1 MWKIILTGLN
11 SRVRTKLTGVSWRGS
26 VWKKI
31 RVSTE
36 KKVRTRWQWASQHIT
51 EISPLQWA
59 FMLIY
64 AQVLP
69 AAQRRTRRQWWH
81 KQLRVPVFSWTGQVL
96 YKSATKFKKK
106 WMEEGAQGHPHPQP
120 NCGRIINF
128 LSPQVSLNGICSITA
143 NVCRN
148 LEVIT
153 DTALS
158 LLGWIPWNPHCWWKM
173 NSVTNI
179 PLLWNDQKK
188 RFFRDRKQVSGCR
201 RLAVKVGIKCKQ
213 AKGTFRGVMGNVLE
227 LDCSRG
233 PTPLWIY

>member
-1 MWKIILTGLN
+1 
-11 SRVRTKLTGVSWRGS
+11 
-26 VWKKI
+26 
-31 RVSTE
+31 
-36 KKVRTRWQWASQHIT
+36 
-51 EISPLQWA
+51 
-59 FMLIY
+59 MLIY

-81 KQLRVPVFSWTGQVL
+81 KQLRVPVFSWTGQML

-106 WMEEGAQGHPHPQP
+106 VNG
-120 NCGRIINF
+120 GRGSGTPSPTTKLWKDNKFPVSSGLFKWDLQHHSQCMQESGSHYRHCPLIIG
-128 LSPQVSLNGICSITA
+128 LDPLKP
-143 NVCRN
+143 
-148 LEVIT
+148 
-153 DTALS
+153 S
-158 LLGWIPWNPHCWWKM
+158 LLVENELC
-173 NSVTNI
+173 NCNI
-179 PLLWNDQKK
+179 PFLWNDQKK

>member
-1 MWKIILTGLN
+1 
-11 SRVRTKLTGVSWRGS
+11 
-26 VWKKI
+26 
-31 RVSTE
+31 
-36 KKVRTRWQWASQHIT
+36 
-51 EISPLQWA
+51 
-59 FMLIY
+59 MLIY

-106 WMEEGAQGHPHPQP
+106 WMEEGAQGPPHPQP

-128 LSPQVSLNGICSITA
+128 LSPQVSLNGICSIIA

-173 NSVTNI
+173 NSVTVIFHFYEMTRKRDSLETESRSVVAGGWQWRWGLSANR
-179 PLLWNDQKK
+179 QK
-188 RFFRDRKQVSGCR
+188 
-201 RLAVKVGIKCKQ
+201 
-213 AKGTFRGVMGNVLE
+213 
-227 LDCSRG
+227 G
-233 PTPLWIY
+233 PSEGWWEMF